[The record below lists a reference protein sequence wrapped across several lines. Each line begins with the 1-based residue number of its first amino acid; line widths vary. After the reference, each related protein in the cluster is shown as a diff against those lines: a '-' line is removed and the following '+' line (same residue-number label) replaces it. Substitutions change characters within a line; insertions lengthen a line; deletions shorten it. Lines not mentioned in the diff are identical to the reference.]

1 MRIGQTLVLIVSCI
15 LIWALPIAAQKPTA
29 VDVPM
34 SFYGTRPAIEVMVNG
49 KGPFL
54 FLIDTGAQ
62 GMARADASLVQ
73 RLALSAIG
81 QSAASYVSSE
91 KQVVLN
97 EFRLETLSIG
107 SIQFR
112 EVTALSRD
120 YNTFSYLPHIDGIL
134 AFGLFSDYLLTLDF
148 PNKRVRIKRGELPKP
163 DGARILNF
171 ESRNGVPFIDISV
184 GDLKAKAMIDSGA
197 IRAIDFPAS
206 VVSKLPLASYTRM
219 IGKGSSVIGEFEVRE
234 VRLQDTLSIGRYSFP
249 EPTITFS
256 DVDKEILIGSAMLRE
271 FTVTFDQ
278 KNHRVQFIKTKR
290 QMTK

>member
-1 MRIGQTLVLIVSCI
+1 MRIVGTLFLIVTIILTCALPSAAQEPTLVDI
-15 LIWALPIAAQKPTA
+15 
-29 VDVPM
+29 PM

-73 RLALSAIG
+73 RLGLSPIG
-81 QSAASYVSSE
+81 QSAASYVSSD

-107 SIQFR
+107 SIQFQG
-112 EVTALSRD
+112 VTALSRD
-120 YNTFSYLPHIDGIL
+120 YNTFSYLPRIDGIL
-134 AFGLFSDYLLTLDF
+134 GFGLFSDYLLTLDF

-171 ESRNGVPFIDISV
+171 ESRDGVPFIDVSV
-184 GDLKAKAMIDSGA
+184 GNLNAKALIDSGA
-197 IRAIDFPAS
+197 IRALDFPAS
-206 VVSKLPLASYTRM
+206 VVAKLPFASYTRT
-219 IGKGSSVIGEFEVRE
+219 IGKGTSVSGEFEVRE

-256 DVDKEILIGSAMLRE
+256 DAENEILIGSALLRE
-271 FTVTFDQ
+271 FIVTFDQ
-278 KNHRVQFIKTKR
+278 KNHRVRFIKAKR
-290 QMTK
+290 